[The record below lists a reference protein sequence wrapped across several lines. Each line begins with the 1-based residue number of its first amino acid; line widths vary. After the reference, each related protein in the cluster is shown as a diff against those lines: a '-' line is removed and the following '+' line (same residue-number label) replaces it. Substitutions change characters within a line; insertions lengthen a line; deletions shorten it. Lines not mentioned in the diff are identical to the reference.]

1 MWWCLQIFSS
11 KEEEKE
17 GDEKTKSKGDQA
29 KELLTKY
36 GGAYLA
42 TSIVLSLIS
51 FALCYALI
59 NAGVDVQSLLQKVSA
74 EYIDFHELQNDF
86 TRTMVFECIILSGG
100 DLSWCDWGESW
111 YLCFGICC
119 TQGRIANKI
128 SSNSCSDSHCC

>member
-1 MWWCLQIFSS
+1 M
-11 KEEEKE
+11 
-17 GDEKTKSKGDQA
+17 
-29 KELLTKY
+29 
-36 GGAYLA
+36 A

-100 DLSWCDWGESW
+100 DLS
-111 YLCFGICC
+111 
-119 TQGRIANKI
+119 
-128 SSNSCSDSHCC
+128 